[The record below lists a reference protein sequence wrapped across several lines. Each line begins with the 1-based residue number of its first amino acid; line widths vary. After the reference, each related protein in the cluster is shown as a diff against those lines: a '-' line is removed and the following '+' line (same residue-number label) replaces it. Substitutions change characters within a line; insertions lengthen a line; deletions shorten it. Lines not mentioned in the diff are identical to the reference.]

1 MSTVTKKACNIKING
16 KEISVS
22 EGTVILEACNK
33 NEVPVSNLC
42 YNRKL
47 VPFAAC
53 RTCMVEIVVDGKKEL
68 VYSCTQP
75 VADGMEVR
83 TGTEETNRYNKACL
97 EMLLVEHP
105 LDCPICDK
113 SGVCHIWICC
123 NCSMGGLRSR
133 GVTNPALKPIL
144 LSSFT

>member
-16 KEISVS
+16 KEVSVS
-22 EGTVILEACNK
+22 DGTVILEACK
-33 NEVPVSNLC
+33 QNEVPVSNLC

-53 RTCMVEIVVDGKKEL
+53 RTCMVETVVDGKKEL

-75 VADGMEVR
+75 VAEGMEVR
-83 TGTEETNRYNKACL
+83 SGTEETNRYNKACL

-113 SGVCHIWICC
+113 SGVCPLQD
-123 NCSMGGLRSR
+123 NTDML
-133 GVTNPALKPIL
+133 
-144 LSSFT
+144 